1 MELVNFVDNC
11 SYFTH
16 RFCRL
21 VSGLCRHL
29 SIQVVLRH
37 LNLRRETTKNIDKAN
52 LHQTL
57 PALEPEKLS
66 GLKYIGVDEVVRA
79 KGHDYM
85 TVAYDMCKGHLIW
98 VETGQTANFFQLS
111 HRSMFYAGA

>member
-1 MELVNFVDNC
+1 MELVNFVDKC

-16 RFCRL
+16 R
-21 VSGLCRHL
+21 LCRRL

-57 PALEPEKLS
+57 PALEPEKFS
-66 GLKYIGVDEVVRA
+66 DLKYIGVDEVVRA